1 MHPHDKRTR
10 APAME
15 IQIRP
20 LESPDDLRACVE
32 MQGEIW
38 GAEYDE
44 IVPGSL
50 MRAAEHVGALAIGA
64 FSPSNKLVGFV
75 FGFTGIHGGE
85 VVHWSYMLGV
95 RPAVRD
101 HGVGRRLKEHQRSEL
116 ARRGIKR
123 MYWTFDPLQ
132 ARNAHLN
139 INRLGVRV
147 VEYVVD
153 MYGASRSTLHYG
165 MATDRLLVE
174 WPTTASEHGG
184 NGEVKLGPDTPV
196 FSAFPRANDVVVA
209 GAPRT
214 AGIEIPWDLQD
225 VVAGSL
231 TVAQEWRES
240 TRRHF
245 QWALANRYAVTGLH
259 RDAAASRA
267 FFVIDRSEV

>member
-1 MHPHDKRTR
+1 
-10 APAME
+10 ME

-20 LESPDDLRACVE
+20 LESTDEFRACVE
-32 MQGEIW
+32 MQREIW

-50 MRAAEHVGALAIGA
+50 MRAAKHVGAVAIGA
-64 FSPSNKLVGFV
+64 FSSSGKLVGFV
-75 FGFTGIHGGE
+75 FGFTGIRGGE

-139 INRLGVRV
+139 VNRLGVRV

-153 MYGASRSTLHYG
+153 MYGASRSVLHHG

-174 WPTTASEHGG
+174 WPTAPSDHGG
-184 NGEVKLGPDTPV
+184 NGQVKLGPDTPV
-196 FSAFPRANDVVVA
+196 FSAFPRADDVVVD

-214 AGIEIPWDLQD
+214 AGIEIPWDLQE

-259 RDAAASRA
+259 RDAATSRA